1 MATRSCQSPARNATA
16 NYANFTDGTLRQ
28 SDRQD
33 ASTFLEMFGNA
44 ARRMCWSA
52 LAAGRRKSSLAI
64 LERRAAELSAGR
76 SLHWRGARIFH
87 HGRPNRHSRL
97 GRPLLS
103 SLALAVSRAAAP
115 LRPARS
121 EEGEL
126 HRQWEI
132 GSSGRI
138 RRFLPL
144 VSARLKRV
152 LPG

>member
-16 NYANFTDGTLRQ
+16 NYANFTDGTLRP

-44 ARRMCWSA
+44 AGASA
-52 LAAGRRKSSLAI
+52 GRHWQRAAGKARSLYN
-64 LERRAAELSAGR
+64 RAAELSAGR

-87 HGRPNRHSRL
+87 YGRPNRHFRL

-103 SLALAVSRAAAP
+103 WLALAVSRAAAP

-121 EEGEL
+121 EEGDL
-126 HRQWEI
+126 HLQW
-132 GSSGRI
+132 GHWLQR
-138 RRFLPL
+138 
-144 VSARLKRV
+144 
-152 LPG
+152 